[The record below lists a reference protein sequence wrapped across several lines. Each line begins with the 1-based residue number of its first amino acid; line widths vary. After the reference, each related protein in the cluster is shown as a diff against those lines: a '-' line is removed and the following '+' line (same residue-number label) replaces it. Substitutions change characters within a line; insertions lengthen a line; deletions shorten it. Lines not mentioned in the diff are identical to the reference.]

1 MGTRHLIAVF
11 CNGEYKVA
19 QYGQWDGYPEGQG
32 TGVLSF
38 LHKMDEQRFRNQ
50 LQLTSWTSNEEL
62 NALKAKFMKGKG
74 AKLFTA
80 SVSDSF
86 AAMFPEFSR
95 DTGSDILEYVYTSE
109 FPVIKL
115 HNDITFAADSLFCE
129 WAYVIDM
136 DKRTFEVYV
145 GFNHEE
151 LTPADRFY
159 FLREYENKFKDED
172 APYDGAKQYHGVK
185 MIKMWSFDALP
196 TEEEFLDSFKGDDDA

>member
-11 CNGEYKVA
+11 CNGEYKIA

-38 LHKMDEQRFRNQ
+38 LHKMDEQRFRKQ
-50 LQLTSWTSNEEL
+50 LQLTSWISNEEL
-62 NALKAKFMKGKG
+62 NTLQAKFMKSKG
-74 AKLFTA
+74 AKSFNI

-86 AAMFPEFSR
+86 AEMFPEFSR

-151 LTPADRFY
+151 LTPTDRFY
-159 FLREYENKFKDED
+159 FLREYEEPQVYEEGDL
-172 APYDGAKQYHGVK
+172 PYHGVK
-185 MIKMWSFDALP
+185 MIKTWSFDALP
-196 TEEEFLDSFKGDDDA
+196 TEQEFLDSFKSDEDA